1 MSRGMLKARA
11 SFEGML
17 YELTTVDK
25 GEVFIVDMS
34 GNSQSPGQRK

>member
-17 YELTTVDK
+17 YKLTTVDK
-25 GEVFIVDMS
+25 GEVLL
-34 GNSQSPGQRK
+34 